1 MLSNGVIESPII
13 TVKGV
18 GRRRGEDTYKMVS
31 AQDAA
36 YYEKPLGYNEN
47 IQGTIASLKSVLT
60 ILTYTWQEIAYNE
73 AIKNTQKYLEIR

>member
-1 MLSNGVIESPII
+1 MCLISNGVIESPII

-18 GRRRGEDTYKMVS
+18 GGRRGEDTFKMVS

-47 IQGTIASLKSVLT
+47 IQGTIAFLTSVVNYSN
-60 ILTYTWQEIAYNE
+60 I
-73 AIKNTQKYLEIR
+73 YLARNCI